1 MATPAKDLILSYM
14 DRSILEYQNEIDALQ
29 EQITLLE
36 EKKTKIEN
44 ARTQLLTWS

>member
-1 MATPAKDLILSYM
+1 MSTPAKDLILSYM
-14 DRSILEYQNEIDALQ
+14 DSSIMGYQNEIDALQ

-36 EKKTKIEN
+36 EKKTKVED